1 MISRLLC
8 ISMEKIKMRKKLLNI
23 FDKLPEKLFRQKE
36 IIHRMKVKQHEIGAV
51 KILLN
56 ALVKSGEITQIKG
69 NRYTLPRE
77 RNLFEGRL
85 TVTQKGF
92 GFVITDDD
100 SEDIFIGRRSMADAI
115 HGDRV

>member
-1 MISRLLC
+1 
-8 ISMEKIKMRKKLLNI
+8 MRKKLLNI
-23 FDKLPEKLFRQKE
+23 FNELPEKLFRQKE

-92 GFVITDDD
+92 GFVIIDDD
-100 SEDIFIGRRSMADAI
+100 S
-115 HGDRV
+115 

>member
-1 MISRLLC
+1 
-8 ISMEKIKMRKKLLNI
+8 MRKKLLNI
-23 FDKLPEKLFRQKE
+23 FNKLPEKLFREKD

-56 ALVKSGEITQIKG
+56 ELVKSGEIARIKG

-77 RNLFEGRL
+77 RNQFEGRL

-92 GFVITDDD
+92 GIVITDDD

-115 HGDRV
+115 HGDHVRVILQGRPSP